1 MKMSLRKHQRG
12 VTAVEFG
19 LGAMVLILST
29 LIIFES
35 SYQVYVT
42 NLVDYSLRETIRNT
56 KIKLHDSDVPSDIHK
71 FYQDQFDA
79 LINQSGQLWS
89 FLVAPDKFSITGVY
103 YDDYA
108 AFVTGSSSISF
119 GGESSE
125 VESFDYSL
133 AELTVSYD
141 FSPMTHLFTSS
152 DMTISRTM
160 VLNLEHEEWPDEN
173 E

>member
-1 MKMSLRKHQRG
+1 MNVNLRKRQKG
-12 VTAVEFG
+12 VIAVEFA
-19 LGAMVLILST
+19 LGALVLILST
-29 LIIFES
+29 VIIFES
-35 SYQVYVT
+35 SYQVYIT

-56 KIKLHDSDVPSDIHK
+56 KIKLHESKEPSDIHE

-79 LINQSGQLWS
+79 LIKQSGELWS
-89 FLVAPDKFSITGVY
+89 FLVTPDKFSITGVY
-103 YDDYA
+103 YDDYT
-108 AFVTGSSSISF
+108 AFVAGTTSISF

-152 DMTISRTM
+152 SMPISRTM